1 MLWRTFSMKTYYIPT
16 SSLNFNNILSSESI
30 SPKAFYQERAFGYS
44 RWASIPENPY
54 DNSIVLYDQLCS
66 FVRPKSDYEDHPM
79 VVEVVLED
87 VIIDAFTRLD
97 EHTLLSDHTI
107 YLDPFTT
114 RIFFFSENEKWIA
127 LSLSDSSIETKFV
140 RLYQKKILVIAPPAV
155 SYQLPNSSKEVQ
167 SLNMVEIDRDKRI
180 NRMKGLLYGYYI
192 GGLLSSSRE
201 DVIKLNSQRE
211 IQDTLAAVLASY
223 DHKATPQQRARL
235 KELYS
240 GLQPEI
246 PFFSKLSNII
256 SEKSLFD
263 AIVSLVRGEYG
274 YIRGEFD
281 VDRKIS
287 QLLSANPHKGKNPV
301 IEEINLLIRQTE
313 DAIARTVIPVSV
325 MEGQIVVKDGSL
337 LHINLPG
344 LSDSD
349 KVLYKEWINNVL
361 SKDEY
366 SGKISTFK
374 EALSDD
380 VTRKAKEVFEPDW
393 KGSYPEITLNALR
406 RHVRGDEF
414 NHVWKEDIYS
424 ALSAVIIRGDDW
436 QKLLQYMQDKVMTDY
451 RLAFSM
457 YGTINGFANLP
468 RDFTDVLFNRDS
480 KYIAEVYKEIYG
492 QLFGRSVLVAPKA
505 DPVQGSTIQEV
516 VEEDMPDFTKPTE
529 VIDDLPEAT
538 SPAMLNEPA
547 GFDIL
552 MRGIISKC
560 AGAKKDE
567 RLYKELYI
575 KFGGLTQGF
584 VDAVRNEPAFNKG
597 KGAQQ
602 GVRQF
607 LLKSLKP
614 QKESKPKKTQLSE
627 TQHSVPESSLFSDS
641 YQSTGC
647 FLTDYDFLTNN
658 SEFVS
663 IMTSAEKKWIE
674 DLIWFIDAHKP
685 DSLEKYYQGK
695 PTDNKTVIIQFINL
709 KKGIYSRTKDFLYRT
724 YGING

>member
-1 MLWRTFSMKTYYIPT
+1 MKTFYIPT
-16 SSLNFNNILSSESI
+16 SSLNFNNILSSESV
-30 SPKAFYQERAFGYS
+30 SPKAFYQARSFGYG

-54 DNSIVLYDQLCS
+54 DNSIVLYDQLCL

-79 VVEVVLED
+79 VVEVVLD
-87 VIIDAFTRLD
+87 DDIIDAFTRVD
-97 EHTLLSDHTI
+97 EHTLLSDRTI

-114 RIFFFSENEKWIA
+114 RIFFFSENEKRIA
-127 LSLSDSSIETKFV
+127 LSLSDSSIETKFI
-140 RLYQKKILVIAPPAV
+140 RLYQKKIQVVAPPVV
-155 SYQLPNSSKEVQ
+155 SYQLPNSSKEMQ
-167 SLNMVEIDRDKRI
+167 SLNMAEVDRDKHI

-211 IQDTLAAVLASY
+211 IQDILAAVLASY

-240 GLQPEI
+240 CLQPEI
-246 PFFSKLSNII
+246 PFFTKLSNLV

-287 QLLSANPHKGKNPV
+287 QLLSASPQEGKNPV
-301 IEEINLLIRQTE
+301 IEEINLLIRQSE
-313 DAIARTVIPVSV
+313 IAMARKVKPISV
-325 MEGQIVVKDGSL
+325 MDGQIVVMDGSL
-337 LHINLPG
+337 LHINHPG
-344 LSDSD
+344 LSDPD
-349 KVLYKEWINNVL
+349 KELYKAWINDVL

-374 EALSDD
+374 EVLSDD
-380 VTRKAKEVFEPDW
+380 VTRKAKEVFEPEW

-414 NHVWKEDIYS
+414 NHDWKEDIYS
-424 ALSAVIIRGDDW
+424 AISAVIIKGDDW
-436 QKLLQYMQDKVMTDY
+436 QKLLQYMQDKIMTDY

-480 KYIAEVYKEIYG
+480 KYIADVYKEFYG
-492 QLFGRSVLVAPKA
+492 QLFGRDVPVAPKA
-505 DPVQGSTIQEV
+505 EPVPGQPIHAV
-516 VEEDMPDFTKPTE
+516 VAEDMPDFTQPAE
-529 VIDDLPEAT
+529 VIDDLPED
-538 SPAMLNEPA
+538 SPTTAPIEPV
-547 GFDIL
+547 GFDAL
-552 MRGIISKC
+552 MRDLVSKC

-575 KFGGLTQGF
+575 KFGGLTQDF
-584 VDAVRNEPAFNKG
+584 VDAVRNDRSFNNG

-607 LLKSLKP
+607 LIKAIKP
-614 QKESKPKKTQLSE
+614 QKESKPKKTQPAIA
-627 TQHSVPESSLFSDS
+627 QPSVPESSLFSDT
-641 YQSTGC
+641 YQSTGY

-663 IMTSAEKKWIE
+663 IMTAAKKKWIE
-674 DLIWFIDAHKP
+674 DLNWFIDAHKP
-685 DSLEKYYQGK
+685 DSPVENYKGK
-695 PTDNKTVIIQFINL
+695 NTDNNTVIRQFIYF
-709 KKGIYSRTKDFLYRT
+709 KKGIYYKAKDFLYRT

>member
-1 MLWRTFSMKTYYIPT
+1 MKTYYIPT

-30 SPKAFYQERAFGYS
+30 SPKAFYQARAFGYS
-44 RWASIPENPY
+44 RWATIPENPY

-66 FVRPKSDYEDHPM
+66 FARPKSDYEDHPM
-79 VVEVVLED
+79 VVEVILD
-87 VIIDAFTRLD
+87 DDINDTFTRLD
-97 EHTLLSDHTI
+97 EHTLLSDRTI

-114 RIFFFSENEKWIA
+114 RVFFFSENEKRIA

-140 RLYQKKILVIAPPAV
+140 RLYQKKILVIAPPVV

-167 SLNMVEIDRDKRI
+167 SLNMAEIDRDKRI

-211 IQDTLAAVLASY
+211 IQDILAAVLASY

-240 GLQPEI
+240 SLQPEI
-246 PFFSKLSNII
+246 PFFTKLSNIV

-287 QLLSANPHKGKNPV
+287 QLLSANPQEGKNPV
-301 IEEINLLIRQTE
+301 IEEINMFIRQTE
-313 DAIARTVIPVSV
+313 SAMARKVIPISV
-325 MEGQIVVKDGSL
+325 MDGQIVVMDGSL

-349 KVLYKEWINNVL
+349 KVLYTAWINEVL

-380 VTRKAKEVFEPDW
+380 VTRKAKEVFEPEW

-414 NHVWKEDIYS
+414 NHGWKEDIYS

-468 RDFTDVLFNRDS
+468 RDFTDVLFSRDS
-480 KYIAEVYKEIYG
+480 KYIADVYKEFYG
-492 QLFGRSVLVAPKA
+492 QLFGRNVPVAPKA
-505 DPVQGSTIQEV
+505 EPSTTPPSEPV
-516 VEEDMPDFTKPTE
+516 
-529 VIDDLPEAT
+529 
-538 SPAMLNEPA
+538 
-547 GFDIL
+547 GFDAL
-552 MRGIISKC
+552 MRDIVSKC
-560 AGAKKDE
+560 SGAKKDE

-575 KFGGLTQGF
+575 KFGGLTQDF
-584 VDAVRNEPAFNKG
+584 VDAVRNERSFNKG
-597 KGAQQ
+597 KGVQQ

-607 LLKSLKP
+607 LLKALKP
-614 QKESKPKKTQLSE
+614 QKESKPKKTQPAIAQPSA
-627 TQHSVPESSLFSDS
+627 PESSLFSDT
-641 YQSTGC
+641 YQSTGS

-663 IMTSAEKKWIE
+663 IMIAAKKKWIE

-685 DSLEKYYQGK
+685 GNSGEYYQGK
-695 PTDNKTVIIQFINL
+695 PTDNKTVITQFINL
-709 KKGIYSRTKDFLYRT
+709 KKGIYSRTREFLYRT

>member
-1 MLWRTFSMKTYYIPT
+1 M
-16 SSLNFNNILSSESI
+16 
-30 SPKAFYQERAFGYS
+30 
-44 RWASIPENPY
+44 
-54 DNSIVLYDQLCS
+54 
-66 FVRPKSDYEDHPM
+66 
-79 VVEVVLED
+79 
-87 VIIDAFTRLD
+87 
-97 EHTLLSDHTI
+97 
-107 YLDPFTT
+107 
-114 RIFFFSENEKWIA
+114 
-127 LSLSDSSIETKFV
+127 
-140 RLYQKKILVIAPPAV
+140 
-155 SYQLPNSSKEVQ
+155 
-167 SLNMVEIDRDKRI
+167 
-180 NRMKGLLYGYYI
+180 
-192 GGLLSSSRE
+192 E

-211 IQDTLAAVLASY
+211 IQDILAAVLASY

-240 GLQPEI
+240 SLQPEI
-246 PFFSKLSNII
+246 PFFTKLSNIV

-287 QLLSANPHKGKNPV
+287 QLLSANPQEGKNPV

-313 DAIARTVIPVSV
+313 TVMARKVKPISV
-325 MEGQIVVKDGSL
+325 MEGQIVVMDGSL

-344 LSDSD
+344 LSNSD
-349 KVLYKEWINNVL
+349 KVLYTAWINDVL

-374 EALSDD
+374 ETLSDD
-380 VTRKAKEVFEPDW
+380 VTRKAKEVFEPEW

-480 KYIAEVYKEIYG
+480 KYIADVYKEFYG
-492 QLFGRSVLVAPKA
+492 QLFGMNVPVAPKA
-505 DPVQGSTIQEV
+505 EPVPGHPVQAV
-516 VEEDMPDFTKPTE
+516 VEEDMLDFTHPAK
-529 VIDDLPEAT
+529 VIDDLPEDIPT
-538 SPAMLNEPA
+538 TTIEPVD
-547 GFDIL
+547 FDAL
-552 MRGIISKC
+552 MRDIVSKC
-560 AGAKKDE
+560 SGAKKDE

-584 VDAVRNEPAFNKG
+584 VDAVRNERSFNKG
-597 KGAQQ
+597 KGVQQ

-607 LLKSLKP
+607 LLKALKS
-614 QKESKPKKTQLSE
+614 QKESKPKKAQLTIAHPS
-627 TQHSVPESSLFSDS
+627 TPESSLFSGT
-641 YQSTGC
+641 YQSTGY

-663 IMTSAEKKWIE
+663 IMTAAKKKWIE

-685 DSLEKYYQGK
+685 GNLGGYYQGK

-709 KKGIYSRTKDFLYRT
+709 KKGIYSKTRDFLYRT

>member
-1 MLWRTFSMKTYYIPT
+1 MKTYYIPT

-30 SPKAFYQERAFGYS
+30 SPKAFYQGRAFGYS

-54 DNSIVLYDQLCS
+54 ENSIVLYDQLCS

-79 VVEVVLED
+79 VVEVVLD
-87 VIIDAFTRLD
+87 DIIIDAFTRLD
-97 EHTLLSDHTI
+97 EHTVLSDRTI

-114 RIFFFSENEKWIA
+114 RIFFFSENEKRIA

-140 RLYQKKILVIAPPAV
+140 RLYQKKILVIAPPVV
-155 SYQLPNSSKEVQ
+155 SYQLPNLSKEVQ
-167 SLNMVEIDRDKRI
+167 SLNMAEIDRDKRI

-211 IQDTLAAVLASY
+211 IQDILAAVLASY
-223 DHKATPQQRARL
+223 DHKATPQQRVRL

-240 GLQPEI
+240 SLQPEI
-246 PFFSKLSNII
+246 PFFTKLSNIV

-287 QLLSANPHKGKNPV
+287 QLLSANPQEGKNPV
-301 IEEINLLIRQTE
+301 IEEINLLIRQTK
-313 DAIARTVIPVSV
+313 TVMAKKVKPISV
-325 MEGQIVVKDGSL
+325 MEGQIVVMDGSL

-344 LSDSD
+344 LSNSD
-349 KVLYKEWINNVL
+349 KVLYTAWINDVL

-374 EALSDD
+374 ETLSDD
-380 VTRKAKEVFEPDW
+380 VTRKAKEVFEPEW

-480 KYIAEVYKEIYG
+480 KYIADVYKEFYG
-492 QLFGRSVLVAPKA
+492 QLFGMNIQVAPKA
-505 DPVQGSTIQEV
+505 EPVPGHPIQAV
-516 VEEDMPDFTKPTE
+516 VEEDMLDFTHPAK
-529 VIDDLPEAT
+529 VIDDLPEDIPT
-538 SPAMLNEPA
+538 TTIEPVD
-547 GFDIL
+547 FDAL
-552 MRGIISKC
+552 MRDIVSKC
-560 AGAKKDE
+560 SVAKKDE

-584 VDAVRNEPAFNKG
+584 VDAVRNERSFNKG
-597 KGAQQ
+597 KGVQQ

-607 LLKSLKP
+607 LLKALKS
-614 QKESKPKKTQLSE
+614 QKESKPKKAQLTIVHPS
-627 TQHSVPESSLFSDS
+627 TPESSLFSGT
-641 YQSTGC
+641 YQSTGY

-663 IMTSAEKKWIE
+663 IMTAANKKWIE

-685 DSLEKYYQGK
+685 GNPGGYYQGK

-724 YGING
+724 YENNG

>member
-1 MLWRTFSMKTYYIPT
+1 MKTYYIPT

-30 SPKAFYQERAFGYS
+30 SPKAFYQARAFGYS
-44 RWASIPENPY
+44 RWATIPENPY

-66 FVRPKSDYEDHPM
+66 FARPKSDYEDHPM
-79 VVEVVLED
+79 VVEVILD
-87 VIIDAFTRLD
+87 DDINDTFTRLD
-97 EHTLLSDHTI
+97 EHTLLSDRTI

-114 RIFFFSENEKWIA
+114 RVFFFSENEKRIA

-140 RLYQKKILVIAPPAV
+140 RLYQKKIQIVAPPLV
-155 SYQLPNSSKEVQ
+155 SYQLPNSSKEAQ
-167 SLNMVEIDRDKRI
+167 SLNVAEIDRDKRI

-211 IQDTLAAVLASY
+211 IQDILAAVLASY

-240 GLQPEI
+240 SLQPEI
-246 PFFSKLSNII
+246 PFFTKLSNIV

-274 YIRGEFD
+274 YISGEFD
-281 VDRKIS
+281 VDWKIS
-287 QLLSANPHKGKNPV
+287 QLLSANPQEGKNPV
-301 IEEINLLIRQTE
+301 IEEISMLIRQTE
-313 DAIARTVIPVSV
+313 SAMARKVIPISV
-325 MEGQIVVKDGSL
+325 MDVQIVVTDGSS

-349 KVLYKEWINNVL
+349 KVLYTAWINEVF

-374 EALSDD
+374 EAFSDD
-380 VTRKAKEVFEPDW
+380 VTRKAKEVLEPDW

-480 KYIAEVYKEIYG
+480 KYIADVYKKFYG
-492 QLFGRSVLVAPKA
+492 QLFGRNIPVAPKTE
-505 DPVQGSTIQEV
+505 PVPGHSIQAV
-516 VEEDMPDFTKPTE
+516 VEEDMPDFTQPTE
-529 VIDDLPEAT
+529 VIDDLPEDT
-538 SPAMLNEPA
+538 PTVEPIEPVN
-547 GFDIL
+547 FDVL
-552 MRGIISKC
+552 MRNIISKC

-567 RLYKELYI
+567 SIYKELYM
-575 KFGGLTQGF
+575 KFGGLTQDF
-584 VDAVRNEPAFNKG
+584 VDAVRNERSFNKG
-597 KGAQQ
+597 KGAQKC
-602 GVRQF
+602 VCQF

-614 QKESKPKKTQLSE
+614 QKESKPKKTLPVTAPPSAPE
-627 TQHSVPESSLFSDS
+627 TSLFPDA
-641 YQSTGC
+641 YQSTGY
-647 FLTDYDFLTNN
+647 FLTDYYFLTNN

-663 IMTSAEKKWIE
+663 IMSAAKKKWIE
-674 DLIWFIDAHKP
+674 DLIWFINAHKP
-685 DSLEKYYQGK
+685 GNSGGYYQGK
-695 PTDNKTVIIQFINL
+695 PTDNKTVITQFINL
-709 KKGIYSRTKDFLYRT
+709 KKGIYSRTREFLYRT

>member
-30 SPKAFYQERAFGYS
+30 SPKAFYQGRAFGYS

-54 DNSIVLYDQLCS
+54 ENSIVLYDQLCS

-79 VVEVVLED
+79 VVEVVLD
-87 VIIDAFTRLD
+87 DIIIDAFTRLD
-97 EHTLLSDHTI
+97 EHTVLSDRTI

-114 RIFFFSENEKWIA
+114 RIFFFSENEKRIA

-140 RLYQKKILVIAPPAV
+140 RLYQKKILVIAPPVV
-155 SYQLPNSSKEVQ
+155 SYQLPNLSKEVQ
-167 SLNMVEIDRDKRI
+167 SLNMAEIDRDKRI

-211 IQDTLAAVLASY
+211 IQDILAAVLASY

-240 GLQPEI
+240 RLQPEI
-246 PFFSKLSNII
+246 PFFTKLSNIV

-287 QLLSANPHKGKNPV
+287 QLLSANPQEGKNPV
-301 IEEINLLIRQTE
+301 IEEINLLIRQTKTVM
-313 DAIARTVIPVSV
+313 ARKVKPISV
-325 MEGQIVVKDGSL
+325 MEGQIVVMDGSL

-344 LSDSD
+344 LSNSD
-349 KVLYKEWINNVL
+349 KVLYTAWINDVL

-374 EALSDD
+374 EMLSDD
-380 VTRKAKEVFEPDW
+380 VTRKAKEVFEPEW

-480 KYIAEVYKEIYG
+480 KYIADVYKGFYG
-492 QLFGRSVLVAPKA
+492 QLFGMNIPVASKA
-505 DPVQGSTIQEV
+505 EPVSGHPVQAV
-516 VEEDMPDFTKPTE
+516 VEEDSAK
-529 VIDDLPEAT
+529 VIDDLPEDIPT
-538 SPAMLNEPA
+538 TTTTIEPVD
-547 GFDIL
+547 FDAL
-552 MRGIISKC
+552 MRDIVSKC
-560 AGAKKDE
+560 SGAKKDE

-584 VDAVRNEPAFNKG
+584 VDAVRNERSFNKG
-597 KGAQQ
+597 KGVQQ

-607 LLKSLKP
+607 LLKALKS
-614 QKESKPKKTQLSE
+614 QKESKPKKAQLTIVHPS
-627 TQHSVPESSLFSDS
+627 TPESSLFSGT
-641 YQSTGC
+641 YQSTGY

-663 IMTSAEKKWIE
+663 IMTAAKKKWIE

-685 DSLEKYYQGK
+685 GNPGGYYQGK

-709 KKGIYSRTKDFLYRT
+709 KKGIYSKTRDFLYRT

>member
-1 MLWRTFSMKTYYIPT
+1 MKTYYIPT

-30 SPKAFYQERAFGYS
+30 SPKAFYQGRAFGYS

-54 DNSIVLYDQLCS
+54 ENSIVLYDQLCS

-79 VVEVVLED
+79 VVEVVLD
-87 VIIDAFTRLD
+87 DIIIDAFTRLD
-97 EHTLLSDHTI
+97 EHTVLSDRTI

-114 RIFFFSENEKWIA
+114 RIFFFSENEKRIA

-140 RLYQKKILVIAPPAV
+140 RLYQKKILVIAPPVV
-155 SYQLPNSSKEVQ
+155 SYQLPNLSKEVQ
-167 SLNMVEIDRDKRI
+167 SLNMAEIDRDKRI

-211 IQDTLAAVLASY
+211 IQDILAAVLASY

-240 GLQPEI
+240 RLQPEI
-246 PFFSKLSNII
+246 PFFTKLSNIV

-287 QLLSANPHKGKNPV
+287 QLLSANPQEGKNPV
-301 IEEINLLIRQTE
+301 IEEINLLIRQTKTVM
-313 DAIARTVIPVSV
+313 ARKVKPISV
-325 MEGQIVVKDGSL
+325 MEGQIVVMDGSL

-344 LSDSD
+344 LSNSD
-349 KVLYKEWINNVL
+349 KVLYTAWINDVL

-374 EALSDD
+374 EMLSDD
-380 VTRKAKEVFEPDW
+380 VTRKAKEVFEPEW

-480 KYIAEVYKEIYG
+480 KYIADVYKGFYG
-492 QLFGRSVLVAPKA
+492 QLFGMNIPVASKA
-505 DPVQGSTIQEV
+505 EPVSGHPVQAV
-516 VEEDMPDFTKPTE
+516 VEEDSAK
-529 VIDDLPEAT
+529 VIDDLPEDIPT
-538 SPAMLNEPA
+538 TTTIEPVD
-547 GFDIL
+547 FDAL
-552 MRGIISKC
+552 MRDIVSKC
-560 AGAKKDE
+560 SGAKKDE

-584 VDAVRNEPAFNKG
+584 VDAVRNERSFNKG
-597 KGAQQ
+597 KGVQQ

-607 LLKSLKP
+607 LLKALKS
-614 QKESKPKKTQLSE
+614 QKESKPKKAQLTIVHPS
-627 TQHSVPESSLFSDS
+627 TPESSLFSGT
-641 YQSTGC
+641 YQSTGY

-663 IMTSAEKKWIE
+663 IMTAAKKKWIE

-685 DSLEKYYQGK
+685 GNPGGYYQGK

-709 KKGIYSRTKDFLYRT
+709 KKGIYSKTRDFLYRT

>member
-1 MLWRTFSMKTYYIPT
+1 MKTYYIPT

-30 SPKAFYQERAFGYS
+30 SPKAFYRGRAFGYS

-54 DNSIVLYDQLCS
+54 ENSIVLYDQLCS

-79 VVEVVLED
+79 VVEVVLD
-87 VIIDAFTRLD
+87 DIIIDAFTRLD
-97 EHTLLSDHTI
+97 EHTVLSDRTI

-114 RIFFFSENEKWIA
+114 RIFFFSENEKRIA

-140 RLYQKKILVIAPPAV
+140 RLYQKKILVIAPPVV
-155 SYQLPNSSKEVQ
+155 SYQLPNLSKEVQ
-167 SLNMVEIDRDKRI
+167 SLNMAEIDRDKRI

-211 IQDTLAAVLASY
+211 IQDILAAVLASY
-223 DHKATPQQRARL
+223 DHEATPQQRARL

-240 GLQPEI
+240 SLQPEI
-246 PFFSKLSNII
+246 PFFTKLSNIV

-287 QLLSANPHKGKNPV
+287 QLLSANPQEGKNPV
-301 IEEINLLIRQTE
+301 IEEINLLIRQTKTVM
-313 DAIARTVIPVSV
+313 ARKVKPISV
-325 MEGQIVVKDGSL
+325 MEGQIVVMDGSL

-344 LSDSD
+344 LSNSD
-349 KVLYKEWINNVL
+349 KVLYTAWINDVL

-374 EALSDD
+374 EMLSDD
-380 VTRKAKEVFEPDW
+380 VTRKAKEVFEPEW

-480 KYIAEVYKEIYG
+480 KYIADVYKEFYG
-492 QLFGRSVLVAPKA
+492 QLFGMNIPVASKA
-505 DPVQGSTIQEV
+505 EPVSGHPVQAV
-516 VEEDMPDFTKPTE
+516 VEEDMLDFTHSAK
-529 VIDDLPEAT
+529 VIDDLPEDIPT
-538 SPAMLNEPA
+538 TTIEPVD
-547 GFDIL
+547 FDAL
-552 MRGIISKC
+552 MRDIVSKC
-560 AGAKKDE
+560 SGAKKDE

-584 VDAVRNEPAFNKG
+584 VDAVRNERSFNKG
-597 KGAQQ
+597 KGVQQ

-607 LLKSLKP
+607 LLKALKS
-614 QKESKPKKTQLSE
+614 QKESKPKKAQFTIVHPS
-627 TQHSVPESSLFSDS
+627 TPESSLFSGT
-641 YQSTGC
+641 YQSTGY

-663 IMTSAEKKWIE
+663 IMTAAKKKWIE

-685 DSLEKYYQGK
+685 GNPGGYYQGK

-709 KKGIYSRTKDFLYRT
+709 KKGIYSKTRDFLYRT

>member
-1 MLWRTFSMKTYYIPT
+1 MKTYYIPT

-30 SPKAFYQERAFGYS
+30 SPKAFYQGRAFGYS

-54 DNSIVLYDQLCS
+54 ENSIVLYDQLCS

-79 VVEVVLED
+79 VVEVVLD
-87 VIIDAFTRLD
+87 DIIIDAFTRLD
-97 EHTLLSDHTI
+97 EHTVLSDRTI

-114 RIFFFSENEKWIA
+114 RIFFFSENEKRIA

-140 RLYQKKILVIAPPAV
+140 RLYQKKILVIAPPVV
-155 SYQLPNSSKEVQ
+155 SYQLPNLSKEVQ
-167 SLNMVEIDRDKRI
+167 SLNMAEIDRDKRI

-211 IQDTLAAVLASY
+211 IQDILAAVLASY

-240 GLQPEI
+240 SLQPEI
-246 PFFSKLSNII
+246 PFFTKLSNIV

-274 YIRGEFD
+274 YIHGEFD

-287 QLLSANPHKGKNPV
+287 QLLSANPQEGRNPV
-301 IEEINLLIRQTE
+301 IEEINLLIRQTKTVM
-313 DAIARTVIPVSV
+313 ARKVKPISV
-325 MEGQIVVKDGSL
+325 MEGQIVVMDGSL

-344 LSDSD
+344 LSNSD
-349 KVLYKEWINNVL
+349 KVLYTAWINNVL

-374 EALSDD
+374 EMLSDD
-380 VTRKAKEVFEPDW
+380 VTRKAKEVFEPEW

-480 KYIAEVYKEIYG
+480 KYIADVYKEFYG
-492 QLFGRSVLVAPKA
+492 QLFGMNIPVASKA
-505 DPVQGSTIQEV
+505 EPVSGHPVQAV
-516 VEEDMPDFTKPTE
+516 VEEDMLDFTHSAK
-529 VIDDLPEAT
+529 VIDDLPEDIPT
-538 SPAMLNEPA
+538 TTIEPVD
-547 GFDIL
+547 FDAL
-552 MRGIISKC
+552 MRDIVSKC
-560 AGAKKDE
+560 SGAKKDE

-584 VDAVRNEPAFNKG
+584 VDAVRNERSFNKG
-597 KGAQQ
+597 KGVQQ

-607 LLKSLKP
+607 LLKALKS
-614 QKESKPKKTQLSE
+614 QKESKPKKAQFTIVHPS
-627 TQHSVPESSLFSDS
+627 TPESSLFSGT
-641 YQSTGC
+641 YQSTGY

-663 IMTSAEKKWIE
+663 IMTAAKKKWIE

-685 DSLEKYYQGK
+685 GNPGGYYQGK

-709 KKGIYSRTKDFLYRT
+709 KKGIYSKTRDFLYRT

>member
-1 MLWRTFSMKTYYIPT
+1 MKTYYIPT

-30 SPKAFYQERAFGYS
+30 SPKAFYQGRAFGYS

-54 DNSIVLYDQLCS
+54 ENSIVLYDQLCS

-79 VVEVVLED
+79 VVEVVLD
-87 VIIDAFTRLD
+87 DIIIDAFTRLD
-97 EHTLLSDHTI
+97 EHTVLSDRTI

-114 RIFFFSENEKWIA
+114 RIFFFSENEKRIA

-140 RLYQKKILVIAPPAV
+140 RLYQKKILVIAPPVV
-155 SYQLPNSSKEVQ
+155 SYQLPNLSKEVQ
-167 SLNMVEIDRDKRI
+167 SLNMAEIDRDKRI

-211 IQDTLAAVLASY
+211 IQDILAAVLASY

-240 GLQPEI
+240 SLQPEI
-246 PFFSKLSNII
+246 PFFTKLSNIV

-274 YIRGEFD
+274 YIRGEFE

-287 QLLSANPHKGKNPV
+287 QLLSANPQEGKNPV
-301 IEEINLLIRQTE
+301 IEEINLLIRQTKT
-313 DAIARTVIPVSV
+313 IMARKVKPISV
-325 MEGQIVVKDGSL
+325 MEGQIVVMDGSL

-344 LSDSD
+344 LSNSD
-349 KVLYKEWINNVL
+349 KVLYTAWINDVL

-374 EALSDD
+374 ETLSDD
-380 VTRKAKEVFEPDW
+380 VTRKAKEVFEPEW

-436 QKLLQYMQDKVMTDY
+436 QKLLQYMQGKVMTDY

-480 KYIAEVYKEIYG
+480 KYIADVYKEFYG
-492 QLFGRSVLVAPKA
+492 QLFGMNIPVVPKA
-505 DPVQGSTIQEV
+505 EPVPGHPVQAV
-516 VEEDMPDFTKPTE
+516 VEEDMLDFTHPAK
-529 VIDDLPEAT
+529 VIDDLPEDIPT
-538 SPAMLNEPA
+538 TTIEPVD
-547 GFDIL
+547 FDAL
-552 MRGIISKC
+552 MRDIVSKC
-560 AGAKKDE
+560 SGAKKDE

-584 VDAVRNEPAFNKG
+584 VDAVRNERSFNKG
-597 KGAQQ
+597 KGVQQ

-607 LLKSLKP
+607 LLKALKS
-614 QKESKPKKTQLSE
+614 QKESKPKKAQLTIVHPS
-627 TQHSVPESSLFSDS
+627 TLESSLFSGT
-641 YQSTGC
+641 YQSTGY
-647 FLTDYDFLTNN
+647 FLTDYNFLTNN

-663 IMTSAEKKWIE
+663 IMTAAKKKWIE

-685 DSLEKYYQGK
+685 GNPGGYYQGK

-709 KKGIYSRTKDFLYRT
+709 KKGIYSKTRDFLYHT

>member
-1 MLWRTFSMKTYYIPT
+1 MKTYYIPT

-30 SPKAFYQERAFGYS
+30 SPKAFYQGRAFGYS

-54 DNSIVLYDQLCS
+54 ENSIVLYDQLCS

-79 VVEVVLED
+79 VVEVVLD
-87 VIIDAFTRLD
+87 DIIIDAFTRLD
-97 EHTLLSDHTI
+97 EHTVLSDRTI

-114 RIFFFSENEKWIA
+114 RIFFFSENEKRIA

-140 RLYQKKILVIAPPAV
+140 RLYQKKILVIAPPVV
-155 SYQLPNSSKEVQ
+155 SYQLPNLSKEVQ
-167 SLNMVEIDRDKRI
+167 SLNMAEIDRDKRI

-211 IQDTLAAVLASY
+211 IQDILAAVLASY

-240 GLQPEI
+240 SLQPEI
-246 PFFSKLSNII
+246 PFFTKLSNIV

-287 QLLSANPHKGKNPV
+287 QLLSANPQEGKNPV
-301 IEEINLLIRQTE
+301 IEEINLLIRQTKTVM
-313 DAIARTVIPVSV
+313 ARKVKPISV
-325 MEGQIVVKDGSL
+325 MEGQIVVMDGSL

-344 LSDSD
+344 LSNSD
-349 KVLYKEWINNVL
+349 KVLYTAWINDVL

-374 EALSDD
+374 ETLSDD
-380 VTRKAKEVFEPDW
+380 VTRKAKEVFEPEW

-480 KYIAEVYKEIYG
+480 KYIADVYKEFYG
-492 QLFGRSVLVAPKA
+492 QLFGMNIQVAPKVEPVPGH
-505 DPVQGSTIQEV
+505 PVQAV
-516 VEEDMPDFTKPTE
+516 VEEDMLDFTHPAK
-529 VIDDLPEAT
+529 VIDDLPEGIPT
-538 SPAMLNEPA
+538 TTIEPVD
-547 GFDIL
+547 FDAL
-552 MRGIISKC
+552 MRDIVSKC
-560 AGAKKDE
+560 SGAKKDE

-584 VDAVRNEPAFNKG
+584 VDAVRNERSFNKG
-597 KGAQQ
+597 KGVQQ

-607 LLKSLKP
+607 LLKALKS
-614 QKESKPKKTQLSE
+614 QKESKPKKAQLTIVHPS
-627 TQHSVPESSLFSDS
+627 TPESSLFSGT
-641 YQSTGC
+641 YQSTGY

-663 IMTSAEKKWIE
+663 IMTAANKKWIE
-674 DLIWFIDAHKP
+674 DLIWFIDAHRP
-685 DSLEKYYQGK
+685 GNPGGYYQGK

-724 YGING
+724 YGNNG

>member
-1 MLWRTFSMKTYYIPT
+1 MKTYYIPT

-30 SPKAFYQERAFGYS
+30 SPKAFYQARAFGYS
-44 RWASIPENPY
+44 RWATIPENPY

-66 FVRPKSDYEDHPM
+66 FARPKSDYEDHPM
-79 VVEVVLED
+79 VVEVILD
-87 VIIDAFTRLD
+87 DDINDTFTQLD
-97 EHTLLSDHTI
+97 EHTLLSDRTI

-114 RIFFFSENEKWIA
+114 RVFFFSENEKRIA

-140 RLYQKKILVIAPPAV
+140 RLYQKKIQVVAPPLV
-155 SYQLPNSSKEVQ
+155 SYQLPNSSKEAQ
-167 SLNMVEIDRDKRI
+167 SLNVAEIDRDKRI

-211 IQDTLAAVLASY
+211 IQDILAAVLASY

-240 GLQPEI
+240 SLQPEI
-246 PFFSKLSNII
+246 PFFTKLSNIV

-287 QLLSANPHKGKNPV
+287 QLLSANPQEGKNPV
-301 IEEINLLIRQTE
+301 IEEISMLIRQTE
-313 DAIARTVIPVSV
+313 SAMARKVIPISV
-325 MEGQIVVKDGSL
+325 MDGQIVVMDGSL

-349 KVLYKEWINNVL
+349 KVLYTAWINEVF

-374 EALSDD
+374 EAFSDD
-380 VTRKAKEVFEPDW
+380 VTRKAKEVLEPDW

-480 KYIAEVYKEIYG
+480 KYIADVYKKFYG
-492 QLFGRSVLVAPKA
+492 QLFGRNIPVAPKTE
-505 DPVQGSTIQEV
+505 PVPGHSIQAV
-516 VEEDMPDFTKPTE
+516 VEEDMPDFTQPTE
-529 VIDDLPEAT
+529 VIDDLPEDT
-538 SPAMLNEPA
+538 PTVEPIEPVN
-547 GFDIL
+547 FDAL
-552 MRGIISKC
+552 MRNIISKC

-567 RLYKELYI
+567 SIYKELYM
-575 KFGGLTQGF
+575 KFGGLTQDF
-584 VDAVRNEPAFNKG
+584 VDAIRNERSFNKG
-597 KGAQQ
+597 NGAQQ
-602 GVRQF
+602 RVRQF

-614 QKESKPKKTQLSE
+614 QKESKPKKTLPVTAPPSAPE
-627 TQHSVPESSLFSDS
+627 TSLFSNA
-641 YQSTGC
+641 YQSTGN
-647 FLTDYDFLTNN
+647 FLKDYDFLTNN

-663 IMTSAEKKWIE
+663 IMSAAKKKWIE
-674 DLIWFIDAHKP
+674 DLNWFFDAHKP
-685 DSLEKYYQGK
+685 GNSGGYYQGK
-695 PTDNKTVIIQFINL
+695 PTDNKTVITQFINL
-709 KKGIYSRTKDFLYRT
+709 KKGIYSRTREFLYRT

>member
-1 MLWRTFSMKTYYIPT
+1 MKTYYIPT

-30 SPKAFYQERAFGYS
+30 SPKAFYQGRAFGYS

-54 DNSIVLYDQLCS
+54 ENSIVLYDQLCS

-79 VVEVVLED
+79 VVEVVLD
-87 VIIDAFTRLD
+87 DIIIDAFTRLD
-97 EHTLLSDHTI
+97 EHTVLSDRTI

-114 RIFFFSENEKWIA
+114 RIFFFSENEKRIA

-140 RLYQKKILVIAPPAV
+140 RLYQKKILVIAPPVV
-155 SYQLPNSSKEVQ
+155 SYQLPNLSKEVQ
-167 SLNMVEIDRDKRI
+167 SLNMAEIDRDKRI

-211 IQDTLAAVLASY
+211 IQDILAAVLASY

-240 GLQPEI
+240 SLQPEI
-246 PFFSKLSNII
+246 PFFTKLSNIV

-287 QLLSANPHKGKNPV
+287 QLLSANPQEGRNPV
-301 IEEINLLIRQTE
+301 IEEINLLIRQTKTVM
-313 DAIARTVIPVSV
+313 ARKVKPISV
-325 MEGQIVVKDGSL
+325 MEGQIVVMDGSL

-344 LSDSD
+344 LSNSD
-349 KVLYKEWINNVL
+349 KVLYTAWINDVL

-374 EALSDD
+374 EMLSDD
-380 VTRKAKEVFEPDW
+380 VTRKAKEVFEPEW

-480 KYIAEVYKEIYG
+480 KYIADVYKEFYG
-492 QLFGRSVLVAPKA
+492 QLFGMNIPVASKA
-505 DPVQGSTIQEV
+505 EPVSGHPVQAV
-516 VEEDMPDFTKPTE
+516 VEEDMLDFTHSAK
-529 VIDDLPEAT
+529 VIDDLPEDIPT
-538 SPAMLNEPA
+538 TTIEPVD
-547 GFDIL
+547 FDAL
-552 MRGIISKC
+552 MRDIVSKC
-560 AGAKKDE
+560 SGAKKDE

-584 VDAVRNEPAFNKG
+584 VDAVRNERSFNKG
-597 KGAQQ
+597 KGVQQ

-607 LLKSLKP
+607 LLKALKS
-614 QKESKPKKTQLSE
+614 QKESKPKKAQFTIVHPS
-627 TQHSVPESSLFSDS
+627 TPESSLFSGT
-641 YQSTGC
+641 YQSTGN

-663 IMTSAEKKWIE
+663 IMTAAKKKWIE

-685 DSLEKYYQGK
+685 GNPGGYYQGK

-709 KKGIYSRTKDFLYRT
+709 KKGIYSKTRDFLYRT

>member
-1 MLWRTFSMKTYYIPT
+1 MKTYYIPT

-30 SPKAFYQERAFGYS
+30 SPKAFYQGRAFGYS

-54 DNSIVLYDQLCS
+54 ENSIVLYDQLCS

-79 VVEVVLED
+79 VVEVVLD
-87 VIIDAFTRLD
+87 DIIIDAFTRLD
-97 EHTLLSDHTI
+97 EHTVLSDRTI

-114 RIFFFSENEKWIA
+114 RIFFFSENEKRIA

-140 RLYQKKILVIAPPAV
+140 RLYQKKILVIAPPVV
-155 SYQLPNSSKEVQ
+155 SYQLPNLSKEVQ
-167 SLNMVEIDRDKRI
+167 SLNMAEIDRDKRI

-211 IQDTLAAVLASY
+211 IQDILAAVLASY
-223 DHKATPQQRARL
+223 DHNATPQQRARL

-240 GLQPEI
+240 SLQPEI
-246 PFFSKLSNII
+246 PFFTKLSNIV

-287 QLLSANPHKGKNPV
+287 QLLSANPQEGKNPV
-301 IEEINLLIRQTE
+301 IEEINLLIRQTKTVM
-313 DAIARTVIPVSV
+313 ARKVKPISV
-325 MEGQIVVKDGSL
+325 MEGQIVVMDGSL

-344 LSDSD
+344 LSNSD
-349 KVLYKEWINNVL
+349 KVLYTAWINDVL

-374 EALSDD
+374 ETLSDD
-380 VTRKAKEVFEPDW
+380 VTRKAKEVFEPEW

-480 KYIAEVYKEIYG
+480 KYIADVYKEFYG
-492 QLFGRSVLVAPKA
+492 QLFGMNIQVAPKA
-505 DPVQGSTIQEV
+505 EPVPGHPVQAV
-516 VEEDMPDFTKPTE
+516 VEEDMLNFTHPAK
-529 VIDDLPEAT
+529 VIDDMPEDIPT
-538 SPAMLNEPA
+538 TTTIEPVD
-547 GFDIL
+547 FDAL
-552 MRGIISKC
+552 MRDIVSKC
-560 AGAKKDE
+560 SGARKDE

-584 VDAVRNEPAFNKG
+584 VDAVRNERSFNKG
-597 KGAQQ
+597 KGVQQ

-607 LLKSLKP
+607 LLKALKS
-614 QKESKPKKTQLSE
+614 QKESKPKKAQLTIVHPS
-627 TQHSVPESSLFSDS
+627 TPESSLFSGT
-641 YQSTGC
+641 YQSTGY

-663 IMTSAEKKWIE
+663 IMTAANKKWIE

-685 DSLEKYYQGK
+685 GNPGEYYQGK

-709 KKGIYSRTKDFLYRT
+709 KKGIYSKTRDFLYRT

>member
-1 MLWRTFSMKTYYIPT
+1 MKTYYIPT

-30 SPKAFYQERAFGYS
+30 SPKAFYQGRAFGYS

-54 DNSIVLYDQLCS
+54 ENSIVLYDQLCS

-79 VVEVVLED
+79 VVEVVLD
-87 VIIDAFTRLD
+87 DNIIDAFTRLD
-97 EHTLLSDHTI
+97 EHTVLSDRTI

-114 RIFFFSENEKWIA
+114 RIFFFSENEKRIA

-140 RLYQKKILVIAPPAV
+140 RLYQKNILVIAPPVV
-155 SYQLPNSSKEVQ
+155 SYQLPNLSKEVQ
-167 SLNMVEIDRDKRI
+167 SLNMAEIDRDKRI

-201 DVIKLNSQRE
+201 DIIKLNSQRE
-211 IQDTLAAVLASY
+211 IQDILAAVLASY

-240 GLQPEI
+240 SLQPEI
-246 PFFSKLSNII
+246 PFFTKLSNIV

-263 AIVSLVRGEYG
+263 AIVSLVRDEYG
-274 YIRGEFD
+274 YICGEFD

-287 QLLSANPHKGKNPV
+287 QLLSANPQEGKNPV
-301 IEEINLLIRQTE
+301 IEEINQLIRQTKTTM
-313 DAIARTVIPVSV
+313 AGKVKPISV
-325 MEGQIVVKDGSL
+325 MERQIVVKDGSL

-344 LSDSD
+344 LSNSD
-349 KVLYKEWINNVL
+349 KVLYTAWINDVL

-374 EALSDD
+374 ETLSDD
-380 VTRKAKEVFEPDW
+380 VTRKAKEVFEPEW

-436 QKLLQYMQDKVMTDY
+436 QKLLQYMQGKVMTDY

-468 RDFTDVLFNRDS
+468 RDFTDELFNRDS
-480 KYIAEVYKEIYG
+480 KYIADVYKEFYG
-492 QLFGRSVLVAPKA
+492 QLFGMNIPVVPKA
-505 DPVQGSTIQEV
+505 EPVPGHPVQAV
-516 VEEDMPDFTKPTE
+516 VEEDMPNFTPPAKVT
-529 VIDDLPEAT
+529 DDLPEDIPT
-538 SPAMLNEPA
+538 TTTIEPVD
-547 GFDIL
+547 FDAL
-552 MRGIISKC
+552 MGDIVSKC
-560 AGAKKDE
+560 YGAKKDE

-584 VDAVRNEPAFNKG
+584 VDAVRNERSFNKG
-597 KGAQQ
+597 KGVQQ
-602 GVRQF
+602 GVRQI
-607 LLKSLKP
+607 LLKALKS
-614 QKESKPKKTQLSE
+614 QKESKPKKAQLTIVHPS
-627 TQHSVPESSLFSDS
+627 TSESSLFSGT
-641 YQSTGC
+641 YQSTGY
-647 FLTDYDFLTNN
+647 FLNDYDFLTNN

-663 IMTSAEKKWIE
+663 IMTAAKKKWIE

-685 DSLEKYYQGK
+685 GNPGGYYQGK
-695 PTDNKTVIIQFINL
+695 PMDNKTVIIQFIKL
-709 KKGIYSRTKDFLYRT
+709 KKGIYSKTRDFLYHT

>member
-1 MLWRTFSMKTYYIPT
+1 MKTYYIPT

-30 SPKAFYQERAFGYS
+30 SPKAFYQGRAFGYS

-54 DNSIVLYDQLCS
+54 ENSIVLYDQLCS

-79 VVEVVLED
+79 VVEVVLD
-87 VIIDAFTRLD
+87 DIIIDAFTRLD
-97 EHTLLSDHTI
+97 EHTVLSDRTI

-114 RIFFFSENEKWIA
+114 RIFFFSENEKRIA

-140 RLYQKKILVIAPPAV
+140 RLYQKKILVIAPPVV
-155 SYQLPNSSKEVQ
+155 SYQLPNLSKEVQ
-167 SLNMVEIDRDKRI
+167 SLNMAEIDRDKRI

-201 DVIKLNSQRE
+201 YVIKLNSQRE
-211 IQDTLAAVLASY
+211 IQDILAAVLASY

-240 GLQPEI
+240 SLQPEI
-246 PFFSKLSNII
+246 PFFTKLSNIV

-287 QLLSANPHKGKNPV
+287 QLLSANPQEGRNPV
-301 IEEINLLIRQTE
+301 IEEINLLIRQTKTVM
-313 DAIARTVIPVSV
+313 ARKVKPISV
-325 MEGQIVVKDGSL
+325 MEGQIVVMDGSL

-344 LSDSD
+344 LSNSD
-349 KVLYKEWINNVL
+349 KVLYTAWINNVL

-374 EALSDD
+374 EMLSDD
-380 VTRKAKEVFEPDW
+380 VTRKAKEVFEPEW

-480 KYIAEVYKEIYG
+480 KYIADVYKEFYG
-492 QLFGRSVLVAPKA
+492 QLFGMNIPVASKA
-505 DPVQGSTIQEV
+505 EPVSGHPVQAV
-516 VEEDMPDFTKPTE
+516 VEEDMLDFTHSAK
-529 VIDDLPEAT
+529 VIDDLPEDIPT
-538 SPAMLNEPA
+538 TTIEPVD
-547 GFDIL
+547 FDAL
-552 MRGIISKC
+552 MRDIVSKC
-560 AGAKKDE
+560 SGAKKDE

-584 VDAVRNEPAFNKG
+584 VDAVRNERSFNKG
-597 KGAQQ
+597 KGVQQ

-607 LLKSLKP
+607 LLKALKS
-614 QKESKPKKTQLSE
+614 QKESKPKKAQFTIVHPS
-627 TQHSVPESSLFSDS
+627 TPESSLFSGT
-641 YQSTGC
+641 YQSTGY

-663 IMTSAEKKWIE
+663 IMTAAKKKWIE

-685 DSLEKYYQGK
+685 GNPGGYYQGK

-709 KKGIYSRTKDFLYRT
+709 KKGIYSKTRDFLYRT

>member
-30 SPKAFYQERAFGYS
+30 SPKAFYQGRAFGYS

-54 DNSIVLYDQLCS
+54 ENSIVLYDQLCS

-79 VVEVVLED
+79 VVEVVLD
-87 VIIDAFTRLD
+87 DIIIDAFTRLD
-97 EHTLLSDHTI
+97 EHTVLSDRTI

-114 RIFFFSENEKWIA
+114 RIFFFSENEKRIA

-140 RLYQKKILVIAPPAV
+140 RLYQKKILVIAPPVV
-155 SYQLPNSSKEVQ
+155 SYQLPNLSKEVQ
-167 SLNMVEIDRDKRI
+167 SLNMAEIDRDKRI

-211 IQDTLAAVLASY
+211 IQDILAAVLASY

-240 GLQPEI
+240 RLQPEI
-246 PFFSKLSNII
+246 PFFTKLSNIV

-287 QLLSANPHKGKNPV
+287 QLLSANPQEGKNPV
-301 IEEINLLIRQTE
+301 IEEINLLIRQTKTVM
-313 DAIARTVIPVSV
+313 ARKVKPISV
-325 MEGQIVVKDGSL
+325 MEGQIVVMDGSL

-344 LSDSD
+344 LSNSD
-349 KVLYKEWINNVL
+349 KVLYTAWINDVL

-374 EALSDD
+374 EMLSDD
-380 VTRKAKEVFEPDW
+380 VTRKAKEVFEPEW

-480 KYIAEVYKEIYG
+480 KYIADVYKGFYG
-492 QLFGRSVLVAPKA
+492 QLFGMNIPVASKA
-505 DPVQGSTIQEV
+505 EPVSGHPVQAV
-516 VEEDMPDFTKPTE
+516 VEEDSAK
-529 VIDDLPEAT
+529 VIDDLPEDIPT
-538 SPAMLNEPA
+538 TTTIEPVD
-547 GFDIL
+547 FDAL
-552 MRGIISKC
+552 MRDIVSKC
-560 AGAKKDE
+560 SGAKKDE

-584 VDAVRNEPAFNKG
+584 VDAVRNERSFNKG
-597 KGAQQ
+597 KGVQQ

-607 LLKSLKP
+607 LLKALKS
-614 QKESKPKKTQLSE
+614 QKESKPKKAQLTIVHPS
-627 TQHSVPESSLFSDS
+627 TPESSLFSGT
-641 YQSTGC
+641 YQSTGY

-663 IMTSAEKKWIE
+663 IMTAAKKKWIE

-685 DSLEKYYQGK
+685 GNPGGYYQGK

-709 KKGIYSRTKDFLYRT
+709 KKGIYSKTRDFLYRT

>member
-1 MLWRTFSMKTYYIPT
+1 MKTYYIPT

-30 SPKAFYQERAFGYS
+30 SPKAFYQGRAFGYS

-54 DNSIVLYDQLCS
+54 ENSIVLYDQLCS

-79 VVEVVLED
+79 VVEVVLD
-87 VIIDAFTRLD
+87 DIIIDAFTRLD
-97 EHTLLSDHTI
+97 EHTVLSYRTI

-114 RIFFFSENEKWIA
+114 RIFFFSENEKRIA

-140 RLYQKKILVIAPPAV
+140 RLYQKKILVIAPPVV
-155 SYQLPNSSKEVQ
+155 SYQLPNLSKEVQ
-167 SLNMVEIDRDKRI
+167 SLNMAEIDRDKRI

-211 IQDTLAAVLASY
+211 IQDILAAVLASY

-240 GLQPEI
+240 SLQPEI
-246 PFFSKLSNII
+246 PFFTKLSNIV

-287 QLLSANPHKGKNPV
+287 QLLSANPQEGKNPV
-301 IEEINLLIRQTE
+301 IEEINLLIRQTKTVM
-313 DAIARTVIPVSV
+313 ARKVKPISV
-325 MEGQIVVKDGSL
+325 MEGQIVVMDGSL

-344 LSDSD
+344 LSNSD
-349 KVLYKEWINNVL
+349 KVLYTAWINDVL

-374 EALSDD
+374 EMLSDD
-380 VTRKAKEVFEPDW
+380 VTRKAKEVFEPEW

-436 QKLLQYMQDKVMTDY
+436 QKFLQYMQDKVMTDY

-480 KYIAEVYKEIYG
+480 KYIADVYKEFYG
-492 QLFGRSVLVAPKA
+492 QLFGMNIPVASKA
-505 DPVQGSTIQEV
+505 EPVSGHPVQAV
-516 VEEDMPDFTKPTE
+516 VEEDMLDFTHSAK
-529 VIDDLPEAT
+529 VIDDLPEDIPT
-538 SPAMLNEPA
+538 TTIEPVD
-547 GFDIL
+547 FDAL
-552 MRGIISKC
+552 MRDIVSKC
-560 AGAKKDE
+560 SGAKKDE

-584 VDAVRNEPAFNKG
+584 VDAVRNERSFNKG
-597 KGAQQ
+597 KGVQQ

-607 LLKSLKP
+607 LLKALKS
-614 QKESKPKKTQLSE
+614 QKESKPKKAQFTIVHPS
-627 TQHSVPESSLFSDS
+627 TPESSLFSGT
-641 YQSTGC
+641 YQSTGY

-663 IMTSAEKKWIE
+663 IMTAAKKKWIE

-685 DSLEKYYQGK
+685 GNPGGYYQGK

-709 KKGIYSRTKDFLYRT
+709 KKGIYSKTRDFLYRT

>member
-1 MLWRTFSMKTYYIPT
+1 
-16 SSLNFNNILSSESI
+16 
-30 SPKAFYQERAFGYS
+30 
-44 RWASIPENPY
+44 
-54 DNSIVLYDQLCS
+54 
-66 FVRPKSDYEDHPM
+66 M
-79 VVEVVLED
+79 VVEVVLD
-87 VIIDAFTRLD
+87 DIIIDAFTRLD
-97 EHTLLSDHTI
+97 EHTVLSDRTI

-114 RIFFFSENEKWIA
+114 RIFFFSENEKRIA

-140 RLYQKKILVIAPPAV
+140 RLYQKKILVIAPPVV
-155 SYQLPNSSKEVQ
+155 SYQLPNLSKEVQ
-167 SLNMVEIDRDKRI
+167 SLNMAEIDRDKRI

-211 IQDTLAAVLASY
+211 IQDILAAVLASY

-240 GLQPEI
+240 SLQPEI
-246 PFFSKLSNII
+246 PFFTKLSNIV

-287 QLLSANPHKGKNPV
+287 QLLSANPQEGKNPV
-301 IEEINLLIRQTE
+301 IEEINLLIRQTKTVM
-313 DAIARTVIPVSV
+313 ARKVKPISV
-325 MEGQIVVKDGSL
+325 MEGQIVVMDGSL

-344 LSDSD
+344 LSNSD
-349 KVLYKEWINNVL
+349 KVLYTAWINDVL

-374 EALSDD
+374 EMLSDD
-380 VTRKAKEVFEPDW
+380 VTRKAKEVFEPEW

-480 KYIAEVYKEIYG
+480 KYIADVYKEFYG
-492 QLFGRSVLVAPKA
+492 QLFGMNIPVASKA
-505 DPVQGSTIQEV
+505 EPVSGHPVQAV
-516 VEEDMPDFTKPTE
+516 VEEDMLDFTHSAK
-529 VIDDLPEAT
+529 VIDDLPEDIPT
-538 SPAMLNEPA
+538 TTTIEPVD
-547 GFDIL
+547 FDAL
-552 MRGIISKC
+552 MRDIVSKC
-560 AGAKKDE
+560 SGAKKDE

-584 VDAVRNEPAFNKG
+584 VDAVRNERSFNKG
-597 KGAQQ
+597 KGVQQ

-607 LLKSLKP
+607 LLKALKS
-614 QKESKPKKTQLSE
+614 QKESKPKKAQLTIVHPS
-627 TQHSVPESSLFSDS
+627 TPESSLFSGT
-641 YQSTGC
+641 YQSTGY

-663 IMTSAEKKWIE
+663 IMTAAKKKWIE
-674 DLIWFIDAHKP
+674 DLSWFIDAHKP
-685 DSLEKYYQGK
+685 GNPGGYYQGK

-709 KKGIYSRTKDFLYRT
+709 KKGIYSKTRDFLYRT

>member
-1 MLWRTFSMKTYYIPT
+1 MKTYYIPT

-30 SPKAFYQERAFGYS
+30 SPKAFYQGRAFGYS

-54 DNSIVLYDQLCS
+54 ENSIVLYDQLCS

-79 VVEVVLED
+79 VVEVVLD
-87 VIIDAFTRLD
+87 DIIIDAFTRLD
-97 EHTLLSDHTI
+97 EHTVLSDRTI

-114 RIFFFSENEKWIA
+114 RIFFFSENEKRIA

-140 RLYQKKILVIAPPAV
+140 RLYQKKILVIAPPVV
-155 SYQLPNSSKEVQ
+155 SYQLPNLSKEVQ
-167 SLNMVEIDRDKRI
+167 SLNMAEIDRDKRI

-211 IQDTLAAVLASY
+211 IQDILAAVLASY

-240 GLQPEI
+240 SLQPEI
-246 PFFSKLSNII
+246 PFFTKLSNIV

-287 QLLSANPHKGKNPV
+287 QLLSANPQEGKNPV
-301 IEEINLLIRQTE
+301 IEEINLLIRQTKTVM
-313 DAIARTVIPVSV
+313 ARKVKPISV
-325 MEGQIVVKDGSL
+325 MEGQIVVMDGSL

-344 LSDSD
+344 LSNSD
-349 KVLYKEWINNVL
+349 KVLYTAWINDVL

-374 EALSDD
+374 EMLSDD
-380 VTRKAKEVFEPDW
+380 VTRKAKEVFEPEW

-480 KYIAEVYKEIYG
+480 KYIADVYKEFYG
-492 QLFGRSVLVAPKA
+492 QLFGMNIPVASKA
-505 DPVQGSTIQEV
+505 EPVSGHPVQAV
-516 VEEDMPDFTKPTE
+516 VEEDMLDFTHSAK
-529 VIDDLPEAT
+529 VIDDLPEDIPT
-538 SPAMLNEPA
+538 TTIEPVD
-547 GFDIL
+547 FDAL
-552 MRGIISKC
+552 MRDIVSKC
-560 AGAKKDE
+560 SGAKKDE

-584 VDAVRNEPAFNKG
+584 VDAVRNERSFNKG
-597 KGAQQ
+597 KGVQQ

-607 LLKSLKP
+607 LLKALKS
-614 QKESKPKKTQLSE
+614 QKESKPKKAQFTIVHPS
-627 TQHSVPESSLFSDS
+627 TPESSLFSGT
-641 YQSTGC
+641 YQSTGY

-663 IMTSAEKKWIE
+663 IMTAAKKKWIE

-685 DSLEKYYQGK
+685 GNPRGYYQGK

-709 KKGIYSRTKDFLYRT
+709 KKGIYSKTRDFLYRT

>member
-1 MLWRTFSMKTYYIPT
+1 
-16 SSLNFNNILSSESI
+16 
-30 SPKAFYQERAFGYS
+30 
-44 RWASIPENPY
+44 
-54 DNSIVLYDQLCS
+54 
-66 FVRPKSDYEDHPM
+66 M
-79 VVEVVLED
+79 VVEVVLD
-87 VIIDAFTRLD
+87 DIIIDAFTRLD
-97 EHTLLSDHTI
+97 EHTVLSDRTI

-114 RIFFFSENEKWIA
+114 RIFFFSENEKRIA

-140 RLYQKKILVIAPPAV
+140 RLYQKKILVIAPPVV
-155 SYQLPNSSKEVQ
+155 SYQLPNLSKEVQ
-167 SLNMVEIDRDKRI
+167 SLNMAEIDRDKRI

-211 IQDTLAAVLASY
+211 IQDILAAVLASY
-223 DHKATPQQRARL
+223 DHKATPHQRARL

-240 GLQPEI
+240 SLQPEI
-246 PFFSKLSNII
+246 PFFTKLSNIV

-281 VDRKIS
+281 VDQKIS
-287 QLLSANPHKGKNPV
+287 QLLSANPQEGKNPV

-313 DAIARTVIPVSV
+313 TVMARKVKPISV
-325 MEGQIVVKDGSL
+325 MEGQIVVMDGSL
-337 LHINLPG
+337 LQINLPG
-344 LSDSD
+344 LSNSD
-349 KVLYKEWINNVL
+349 KVLYTAWINDVL

-374 EALSDD
+374 ETLSDD
-380 VTRKAKEVFEPDW
+380 VTRKAKEVFEPEW

-480 KYIAEVYKEIYG
+480 KYIADVYKEFYG
-492 QLFGRSVLVAPKA
+492 QLFGMNVPVAPKA
-505 DPVQGSTIQEV
+505 EPVPGHPVQAV
-516 VEEDMPDFTKPTE
+516 VEEDMLDFTHPAK
-529 VIDDLPEAT
+529 VIDDLPEDIPT
-538 SPAMLNEPA
+538 TTTIEPVD
-547 GFDIL
+547 FDAL
-552 MRGIISKC
+552 MRDIVSKC
-560 AGAKKDE
+560 SGAKKDE

-584 VDAVRNEPAFNKG
+584 VDAVRNERSFNKG
-597 KGAQQ
+597 KGVQQ

-607 LLKSLKP
+607 LLKTLKS
-614 QKESKPKKTQLSE
+614 QKESKPKKAQLTIAHPS
-627 TQHSVPESSLFSDS
+627 TPESSLFSGT
-641 YQSTGC
+641 YQSTGY

-663 IMTSAEKKWIE
+663 IMTAAKKKWIE

-685 DSLEKYYQGK
+685 GNPGGYYQGK

-709 KKGIYSRTKDFLYRT
+709 KKGIYSKTRDFLYRT

>member
-30 SPKAFYQERAFGYS
+30 SPKAFYQGRAFGYS

-54 DNSIVLYDQLCS
+54 ENSIVLYDQLCS

-79 VVEVVLED
+79 VVEVVLD
-87 VIIDAFTRLD
+87 DIIIDAFTRLD
-97 EHTLLSDHTI
+97 EHTVLSDRTI

-114 RIFFFSENEKWIA
+114 RIFFFSENEKRIA

-140 RLYQKKILVIAPPAV
+140 RLYQKKILVIAPPVV
-155 SYQLPNSSKEVQ
+155 SYQLPNLSKEVQ
-167 SLNMVEIDRDKRI
+167 SLNMAEIDRDKRI

-211 IQDTLAAVLASY
+211 IQDILAAVLASY

-240 GLQPEI
+240 SLQPEI
-246 PFFSKLSNII
+246 PFFTKLSNIV

-287 QLLSANPHKGKNPV
+287 QLLSANPQEGKNPV

-313 DAIARTVIPVSV
+313 TVMARKVKPISV
-325 MEGQIVVKDGSL
+325 MEGQIVVMDGSL

-344 LSDSD
+344 LSNSD
-349 KVLYKEWINNVL
+349 KVLYTAWINDVL

-374 EALSDD
+374 ETLSDD
-380 VTRKAKEVFEPDW
+380 VTRKAKEVFEPEW

-480 KYIAEVYKEIYG
+480 KYIADVYKEFYG
-492 QLFGRSVLVAPKA
+492 QLFGMNVPVAPKA
-505 DPVQGSTIQEV
+505 EPVPGHPVQAV
-516 VEEDMPDFTKPTE
+516 VEEDMLDFTHPAK
-529 VIDDLPEAT
+529 VIDDLPEDIPT
-538 SPAMLNEPA
+538 TTIEPVD
-547 GFDIL
+547 FDAL
-552 MRGIISKC
+552 MRDIVSKC
-560 AGAKKDE
+560 SGTKKDE

-584 VDAVRNEPAFNKG
+584 VDAVRNERSFNKG
-597 KGAQQ
+597 KGVQQ

-607 LLKSLKP
+607 LLKALKS
-614 QKESKPKKTQLSE
+614 QKESKPKKAQLTIAHPS
-627 TQHSVPESSLFSDS
+627 TPESSLFSGT
-641 YQSTGC
+641 YQSTGY

-663 IMTSAEKKWIE
+663 IMTAAKKKWIE

-685 DSLEKYYQGK
+685 GNLGGYYQGK

-709 KKGIYSRTKDFLYRT
+709 KKGIYSKTRDFLYRT

>member
-1 MLWRTFSMKTYYIPT
+1 MKTYYIPT

-30 SPKAFYQERAFGYS
+30 SPKAFYQARTFGYS

-54 DNSIVLYDQLCS
+54 ENSIVLYDQLCS

-79 VVEVVLED
+79 VVEVVLD
-87 VIIDAFTRLD
+87 DIIIDAFTRLD
-97 EHTLLSDHTI
+97 EHTVLSDRTI

-114 RIFFFSENEKWIA
+114 RIFFFSENEKRIA

-140 RLYQKKILVIAPPAV
+140 RLYQNKILVIAPPVV

-167 SLNMVEIDRDKRI
+167 SLNIAEIDRDKRI

-211 IQDTLAAVLASY
+211 IQDILAAVLASY
-223 DHKATPQQRARL
+223 DHKATPQQRTRL
-235 KELYS
+235 KVLYS
-240 GLQPEI
+240 SLQPEI
-246 PFFSKLSNII
+246 PFFTKLSNIV
-256 SEKSLFD
+256 SEKTLFD

-287 QLLSANPHKGKNPV
+287 QLLSANPQEGKNPV

-313 DAIARTVIPVSV
+313 TAMARKVKPISV
-325 MEGQIVVKDGSL
+325 MEGQIVVMDGSM

-344 LSDSD
+344 LSNSE
-349 KVLYKEWINNVL
+349 KVLYMAWINDVL

-380 VTRKAKEVFEPDW
+380 VTRKAKEVFEPEW

-436 QKLLQYMQDKVMTDY
+436 QKLLQYMQDKEMTDY

-468 RDFTDVLFNRDS
+468 RDFTDVLFSRDS
-480 KYIAEVYKEIYG
+480 KYIADVYKEFYG
-492 QLFGRSVLVAPKA
+492 QLFGRDVPVAPKA
-505 DPVQGSTIQEV
+505 EPVPEHPVQAV
-516 VEEDMPDFTKPTE
+516 VEEDMPDFTQPAE
-529 VIDDLPEAT
+529 VIDDLPEDIPST
-538 SPAMLNEPA
+538 TTIEPV
-547 GFDIL
+547 GFDAL
-552 MRGIISKC
+552 MRDIVSKC
-560 AGAKKDE
+560 SGAKKDE

-575 KFGGLTQGF
+575 KYGGLTQGF
-584 VDAVRNEPAFNKG
+584 VDAVRNERSFNKE
-597 KGAQQ
+597 KGVQQ

-607 LLKSLKP
+607 LVKALKP
-614 QKESKPKKTQLSE
+614 QKESKPKKVQPDIAQPSA
-627 TQHSVPESSLFSDS
+627 PESSLFSDT
-641 YQSTGC
+641 YQSTGL

-663 IMTSAEKKWIE
+663 IMSAAKKKWIE

-685 DSLEKYYQGK
+685 DSPMDNYKGK
-695 PTDNKTVIIQFINL
+695 NTDNNTVIRQFIYF
-709 KKGIYSRTKDFLYRT
+709 KKGIYSKTRDFLYRT

>member
-1 MLWRTFSMKTYYIPT
+1 MKTYYIPT

-30 SPKAFYQERAFGYS
+30 SPKAFYQARAFGYS
-44 RWASIPENPY
+44 RWTTIPENPY

-66 FVRPKSDYEDHPM
+66 FARPKSDYEDHPM
-79 VVEVVLED
+79 VVEVILD
-87 VIIDAFTRLD
+87 DDINDTFTRLD
-97 EHTLLSDHTI
+97 EHTLLSDRTI

-114 RIFFFSENEKWIA
+114 RVFFFSENEKWIA

-140 RLYQKKILVIAPPAV
+140 RLYQKKIQIVAPHLV
-155 SYQLPNSSKEVQ
+155 SYQLPNSSKEAQ
-167 SLNMVEIDRDKRI
+167 SLNVAEIDRDKRI

-211 IQDTLAAVLASY
+211 IQDILAAVLASY

-240 GLQPEI
+240 SLQPEI
-246 PFFSKLSNII
+246 PFFTKLSNIV

-281 VDRKIS
+281 VDWKIS
-287 QLLSANPHKGKNPV
+287 QLLSANPQEGKNPV
-301 IEEINLLIRQTE
+301 IEEISMLIRQTE
-313 DAIARTVIPVSV
+313 SAMARKVIPISV
-325 MEGQIVVKDGSL
+325 MDDQIVVTDGSL

-349 KVLYKEWINNVL
+349 KVLYTAWINEVF

-380 VTRKAKEVFEPDW
+380 VTRKAKEVLEPDW

-480 KYIAEVYKEIYG
+480 KYIADVYKKFYG
-492 QLFGRSVLVAPKA
+492 QLFGRNIPVAPKTE
-505 DPVQGSTIQEV
+505 PVPGHSIQAV
-516 VEEDMPDFTKPTE
+516 VEEDMPDFTQPTE
-529 VIDDLPEAT
+529 VIDDLPEDT
-538 SPAMLNEPA
+538 PTVEPIEPVN
-547 GFDIL
+547 FDVL
-552 MRGIISKC
+552 MRNIISKC

-567 RLYKELYI
+567 SIYKELYM
-575 KFGGLTQGF
+575 KFGGLTQDF
-584 VDAVRNEPAFNKG
+584 VDAVRNERSFNKG

-614 QKESKPKKTQLSE
+614 QKESKPKKTLPVTAPPSAPE
-627 TQHSVPESSLFSDS
+627 TSLFSDA
-641 YQSTGC
+641 YQSTGY

-663 IMTSAEKKWIE
+663 IMIAAKKKWIE

-685 DSLEKYYQGK
+685 GNSGGYYYQGK
-695 PTDNKTVIIQFINL
+695 PMDNKTVINQFINL
-709 KKGIYSRTKDFLYRT
+709 KNRIYSRTREFLYRT

>member
-1 MLWRTFSMKTYYIPT
+1 MKTYYIPT

-30 SPKAFYQERAFGYS
+30 SPKAFYQGRAFGYS

-54 DNSIVLYDQLCS
+54 ENSIVLYDQLCS

-79 VVEVVLED
+79 VVEVVLD
-87 VIIDAFTRLD
+87 DIIIDAFTRLD
-97 EHTLLSDHTI
+97 EHTVLSDRTI

-114 RIFFFSENEKWIA
+114 RIFFFSENEKRIA

-140 RLYQKKILVIAPPAV
+140 RLYQKKILVIAPPVV
-155 SYQLPNSSKEVQ
+155 SYQLPNLSKEVQ
-167 SLNMVEIDRDKRI
+167 SLNMAEIDRDKRI

-211 IQDTLAAVLASY
+211 IQDILAAVLASY

-240 GLQPEI
+240 RLQPEI
-246 PFFSKLSNII
+246 PFFTKLSNIV

-287 QLLSANPHKGKNPV
+287 QLLSANPQEGKNPV
-301 IEEINLLIRQTE
+301 IEEINLLIRQTKTVM
-313 DAIARTVIPVSV
+313 ARKVKPISV
-325 MEGQIVVKDGSL
+325 MEGQIVVMDGSL

-344 LSDSD
+344 LSNSD
-349 KVLYKEWINNVL
+349 KVLYTAWINDVL

-374 EALSDD
+374 EMLSDD
-380 VTRKAKEVFEPDW
+380 VTRKAKEVFEPEW

-480 KYIAEVYKEIYG
+480 KYIADVYKEFYG
-492 QLFGRSVLVAPKA
+492 QLFGMNIPVASKA
-505 DPVQGSTIQEV
+505 EPVSGHPVQAV
-516 VEEDMPDFTKPTE
+516 VEEDMLDFTHSAK
-529 VIDDLPEAT
+529 VIDDLPEDIPT
-538 SPAMLNEPA
+538 TTTTTTTIEPVD
-547 GFDIL
+547 FDAL
-552 MRGIISKC
+552 MRDIVSKC
-560 AGAKKDE
+560 SGAKKDE

-584 VDAVRNEPAFNKG
+584 VDAVRNERSFNKG
-597 KGAQQ
+597 KGVQQ

-607 LLKSLKP
+607 LLKALKS
-614 QKESKPKKTQLSE
+614 QKESKPKKAQLTIVHPS
-627 TQHSVPESSLFSDS
+627 TPESSLFSGT
-641 YQSTGC
+641 YQSTGY

-663 IMTSAEKKWIE
+663 IMTAAKKKWIE

-685 DSLEKYYQGK
+685 GNPGGYYQGK

-709 KKGIYSRTKDFLYRT
+709 KKGIYSKTRDFLYRT

>member
-1 MLWRTFSMKTYYIPT
+1 MKTYYIPT
-16 SSLNFNNILSSESI
+16 SSLNFTNILSSESI
-30 SPKAFYQERAFGYS
+30 SPKAFYQARAFGYS
-44 RWASIPENPY
+44 RWATIPENPY

-66 FVRPKSDYEDHPM
+66 FARPKSDYEDHPM
-79 VVEVVLED
+79 VVEVILD
-87 VIIDAFTRLD
+87 DDINDTFTRLD
-97 EHTLLSDHTI
+97 EHTLLSDRTI

-114 RIFFFSENEKWIA
+114 RVFFFSENEKRIA

-140 RLYQKKILVIAPPAV
+140 RLYQKKIQIVAPPLV
-155 SYQLPNSSKEVQ
+155 SYQLPNSSKEAQ
-167 SLNMVEIDRDKRI
+167 SLNVAEIDRDKRI

-211 IQDTLAAVLASY
+211 IQDILAAVLASY

-240 GLQPEI
+240 SLQPEI
-246 PFFSKLSNII
+246 PFFTKLSNIV

-281 VDRKIS
+281 VDWKIS
-287 QLLSANPHKGKNPV
+287 QLLSANPQEGKNPV
-301 IEEINLLIRQTE
+301 IEEIGMLIRQTE
-313 DAIARTVIPVSV
+313 SAMARKVIPISV
-325 MEGQIVVKDGSL
+325 MDGQIVVMDGSL

-349 KVLYKEWINNVL
+349 KVLYTAWINEVF

-374 EALSDD
+374 EAFSDD
-380 VTRKAKEVFEPDW
+380 VTRKAKEVLEPDW

-480 KYIAEVYKEIYG
+480 KYIADVYKKFYG
-492 QLFGRSVLVAPKA
+492 QLFGRNIPVAPKTE
-505 DPVQGSTIQEV
+505 PVPGHSIQAV
-516 VEEDMPDFTKPTE
+516 VEEDMPDFTQPTE
-529 VIDDLPEAT
+529 VIDDLPEDT
-538 SPAMLNEPA
+538 PTVEPIEPVN
-547 GFDIL
+547 FDVL
-552 MRGIISKC
+552 MRNIISKC

-567 RLYKELYI
+567 SIYKELYM
-575 KFGGLTQGF
+575 KFGGLTQDF
-584 VDAVRNEPAFNKG
+584 VDAVRNERSFNKG

-602 GVRQF
+602 RVLQF

-614 QKESKPKKTQLSE
+614 QKESKPKKTLPVTAPPSAPE
-627 TQHSVPESSLFSDS
+627 TSLFSDA
-641 YQSTGC
+641 YQSTGY

-663 IMTSAEKKWIE
+663 IMSAANKKWIE

-685 DSLEKYYQGK
+685 GNSGGYYQGR
-695 PTDNKTVIIQFINL
+695 PTDNTTVITQFIKL
-709 KKGIYSRTKDFLYRT
+709 KKGIYSRTREFLYRT

>member
-1 MLWRTFSMKTYYIPT
+1 MKTYYIPT

-30 SPKAFYQERAFGYS
+30 SPKAFYQGRAFGYS

-54 DNSIVLYDQLCS
+54 ENSIVLYDQLCS

-79 VVEVVLED
+79 VVEVVLD
-87 VIIDAFTRLD
+87 DIIIDAFTRLD
-97 EHTLLSDHTI
+97 EHTVLSDRTI

-114 RIFFFSENEKWIA
+114 RIFFFSENEKRIA

-140 RLYQKKILVIAPPAV
+140 RLYQKKILVIAPPVV
-155 SYQLPNSSKEVQ
+155 SYQLPNLSKEVQ
-167 SLNMVEIDRDKRI
+167 SLNMAEIDRDKRI

-211 IQDTLAAVLASY
+211 IQDILAAVLASY
-223 DHKATPQQRARL
+223 DHEATPQQRARL

-240 GLQPEI
+240 SLQPEI
-246 PFFSKLSNII
+246 PFFTKLSNIV

-287 QLLSANPHKGKNPV
+287 QLLSANPQEGKNPV
-301 IEEINLLIRQTE
+301 IEEINLLIRQTKTVM
-313 DAIARTVIPVSV
+313 ARKVKPISV
-325 MEGQIVVKDGSL
+325 MEGQIVVMDGSL

-344 LSDSD
+344 LSNSD
-349 KVLYKEWINNVL
+349 KVLYTAWINDVL

-374 EALSDD
+374 EMLSDD
-380 VTRKAKEVFEPDW
+380 VTRKAKEVFEPEW

-480 KYIAEVYKEIYG
+480 KYIADVYKEFYG
-492 QLFGRSVLVAPKA
+492 QLFGMNIPVASKA
-505 DPVQGSTIQEV
+505 EPVSGHPVQAV
-516 VEEDMPDFTKPTE
+516 VEEDMLDFTHSAK
-529 VIDDLPEAT
+529 VIDDLPEDIPT
-538 SPAMLNEPA
+538 TTIEPVD
-547 GFDIL
+547 FDAL
-552 MRGIISKC
+552 MRDIVSKC
-560 AGAKKDE
+560 SGAKKDE
-567 RLYKELYI
+567 RLYNELYI

-584 VDAVRNEPAFNKG
+584 VDAVRNERSFNKG
-597 KGAQQ
+597 KGVQQ

-607 LLKSLKP
+607 LLKALKS
-614 QKESKPKKTQLSE
+614 QKESKPKKAQFTIVHPS
-627 TQHSVPESSLFSDS
+627 TPESSLFSGT
-641 YQSTGC
+641 YQSTGY

-663 IMTSAEKKWIE
+663 IMTAAKKKWIE

-685 DSLEKYYQGK
+685 GNPGGYYQGK

-709 KKGIYSRTKDFLYRT
+709 KKGIYSKTRDFLYRT

>member
-1 MLWRTFSMKTYYIPT
+1 MKTYYIPT

-30 SPKAFYQERAFGYS
+30 SPKAFYQGRAFGYS

-54 DNSIVLYDQLCS
+54 ENSIVLYDQLCS

-79 VVEVVLED
+79 VVEVVLD
-87 VIIDAFTRLD
+87 DIIIDAFTRLD
-97 EHTLLSDHTI
+97 EHTVLSDRTI

-114 RIFFFSENEKWIA
+114 RIFFFSENEKRIA

-140 RLYQKKILVIAPPAV
+140 RLYQKKILVIAPPVV
-155 SYQLPNSSKEVQ
+155 SYQLPNLSKEVQ
-167 SLNMVEIDRDKRI
+167 SLNMAEIDRDKRI

-211 IQDTLAAVLASY
+211 IQDILAAVLASY

-240 GLQPEI
+240 RLQPEI
-246 PFFSKLSNII
+246 PFFTKLSNIV

-287 QLLSANPHKGKNPV
+287 QLLSANPQEGKNPV
-301 IEEINLLIRQTE
+301 IEEINLLIRQTKTVM
-313 DAIARTVIPVSV
+313 ARKVKPISV
-325 MEGQIVVKDGSL
+325 MEGQIVVMDGSL

-344 LSDSD
+344 LSNSD
-349 KVLYKEWINNVL
+349 KVLYTAWINDVL

-374 EALSDD
+374 EMLSDD
-380 VTRKAKEVFEPDW
+380 VTRKAKEVFEPEW

-480 KYIAEVYKEIYG
+480 KYIADVYKGFYG
-492 QLFGRSVLVAPKA
+492 QLFGMNIPVASKA
-505 DPVQGSTIQEV
+505 EPVSGHPVQAV
-516 VEEDMPDFTKPTE
+516 VEEDSAK
-529 VIDDLPEAT
+529 VIDDLPEDIPT
-538 SPAMLNEPA
+538 TTTTIEPVD
-547 GFDIL
+547 FDAL
-552 MRGIISKC
+552 MRDIVSKC
-560 AGAKKDE
+560 SGAKKDE

-584 VDAVRNEPAFNKG
+584 VDAVRNERSFNKG
-597 KGAQQ
+597 KGVQQ

-607 LLKSLKP
+607 LLKALKS
-614 QKESKPKKTQLSE
+614 QKESKPKKAQLTIVHPS
-627 TQHSVPESSLFSDS
+627 TPESSLFSGT
-641 YQSTGC
+641 YQSTGY

-663 IMTSAEKKWIE
+663 IMTAAKKKWIE

-685 DSLEKYYQGK
+685 GNPGGYYQGK

-709 KKGIYSRTKDFLYRT
+709 KKGIYSKTRDFLYRT